1 MRSNLL
7 TTNIQA
13 RMFSWMCARR
23 LTGGARRES
32 ESASYSPT
40 SRVCRVF
47 DFFNLSFFRRD
58 HPAFRKV
65 EIKWSA
71 ISKWPSHTISFL
83 FFDKWTLLPLYSFVL
98 GSGRSISFPLCTQ
111 SRGKAAWHKW
121 RQGAPGE
128 ASHEKSLETKTW
140 SSCCL
145 LKAWWYPTYG
155 ERGNSGHMHTSKCTM
170 YIQCF
175 CSFGQHLLASAQ
187 QYGGCHWC
195 LTDWLP
201 DTQTKE
207 YSATQLV

>member
-111 SRGKAAWHKW
+111 SRGKAVWHKW
-121 RQGAPGE
+121 RQGAHSE
-128 ASHEKSLETKTW
+128 DSHEKSLETKTW

-145 LKAWWYPTYG
+145 LKARWSNIWWAWEQWTYAHKQVY
-155 ERGNSGHMHTSKCTM
+155 NVHSVFLFFWSTFASKCTTIRRVSLM
-170 YIQCF
+170 
-175 CSFGQHLLASAQ
+175 SHR
-187 QYGGCHWC
+187 
-195 LTDWLP
+195 LTAWHTD
-201 DTQTKE
+201 KRI
-207 YSATQLV
+207 